1 MTSTTMTRVIC
12 ALCFVAVGA
21 SAAEAQD
28 YKSHW
33 GVSGSMVP
41 RWSFPRAL
49 ADTIDIETNMQG
61 TEFRAG
67 IVRGSDA
74 GGDWGVSFVK
84 KLVDDDSIVQHR
96 QTACVQMAGVRRS
109 ARAAPIDVTQQA
121 RMTGVEAYLF
131 MPFAD
136 IKRVQIGRHVR
147 AGRGQAGRARATASS
162 STWWSTDAT
171 ATADTEA
178 VGEVPFRDTFH
189 DWKELS
195 PFPIGRARARR
206 GRARQPRIQDPR
218 VRRCELPGVPQCERA
233 RALSIRRPVRA
244 PRFRSRA

>member
-1 MTSTTMTRVIC
+1 MTSTTMPRVIC
-12 ALCFVAVGA
+12 ALCFVAAAA

-33 GVSGSMVP
+33 GVSGSIVP
-41 RWSFPRAL
+41 RWSFPTAL

-74 GGDWGVSFVK
+74 GGDWGISYVK

-96 QTACVQMAGVRRS
+96 QTACVQIAGVPQC
-109 ARAAPIDVTQQA
+109 ARGAFDVTQQA

-136 IKRVQIGRHVR
+136 IKRVQIGGTFAVGVAKLDGMSNRFLEHLVVN
-147 AGRGQAGRARATASS
+147 G
-162 STWWSTDAT
+162 AT
-171 ATADTEA
+171 ATANTEA
-178 VGEVPFRDTFH
+178 VGQVPFRDTFH

-195 PFPIGRARARR
+195 PFPIGRLEIGVGVLVSPGFKIRAS
-206 GRARQPRIQDPR
+206 GG
-218 VRRCELPGVPQCERA
+218 VSFPGYHSVSVHA
-233 RALSIRRPVRA
+233 HYLFGS
-244 PRFRSRA
+244 RSSAAIP